1 MYGLLIFLSLLLL
14 AGCGDGE
21 TSNNSSLRTSYFI
34 DAPVKGLNYECGD
47 IKGVTDEKGA
57 FSCSQ
62 TPITFKIGSLEIGKI
77 DTFTSDNNVFPQDLI
92 KVPREDV
99 NNEKVVALAQFLQS
113 LEDDGN
119 ITEYINIT
127 DTQQAFPQ
135 VEKFEVLS
143 QSAVAQKLLSLNK
156 SVVPKSKVQSHLS
169 WWVKVKARKDA
180 RIMKALT
187 LGDASVVS
195 ENDIVDEISRL
206 TDNELNSCNEK
217 INFIFSNG
225 YSPKNIIWSSNKS
238 QTLSSKNTP
247 IFVSK
252 TSSSYNSYG
261 WIGEKSSGVRYSYN
275 GIDLFSTQENNTAH
289 TELKNETIQ
298 ILNWLFQKDLS
309 SGIYFTPKVKTKLSK
324 I

>member
-1 MYGLLIFLSLLLL
+1 MQLLIFIFTIMFIL
-14 AGCGDGE
+14 GCGGGGGGE
-21 TSNNSSLRTSYFI
+21 TPNNSSLRTSYFI

-57 FSCSQ
+57 FSCIQ
-62 TPITFKIGSLEIGKI
+62 APVVFKIGSLEIGKI
-77 DTFTSDNNVFPQDLI
+77 DAFTSDNNVFPQDLI

-113 LEDDGN
+113 LDDDGD
-119 ITEYINIT
+119 ITEYIDIT

-143 QSAVAQKLLSLNK
+143 QTAITQKLLSLNK

-169 WWVKVKARKDA
+169 WWVELKARKDA

-187 LGDASVVS
+187 LGDASIVS

-206 TDNELNSCNEK
+206 TDNELNSCNAK
-217 INFIFSNG
+217 INFIFLNG
-225 YSPKNIIWSSNKS
+225 YSEKSIIWSSNKS

-275 GIDLFSTQENNTAH
+275 GIDLFSTRRIILH
-289 TELKNETIQ
+289 IQ
-298 ILNWLFQKDLS
+298 N
-309 SGIYFTPKVKTKLSK
+309 
-324 I
+324 